1 MRPVLLLGA
10 GAVGAAARYLL
21 DGWVVRRVGTALPW
35 GTLAVNVAGSFL
47 LGLLTGLGRAGVLGP
62 LALATAGSGFCG
74 SFTTFSTWSYETVRL
89 VDEGA
94 FAAAALNTA
103 ANFGLG
109 LVAAATGLGLA
120 ALAGP

>member
-1 MRPVLLLGA
+1 MRPVLVLGA
-10 GAVGAAARYLL
+10 GAVGAAGRYLL
-21 DGWVVRRVGTALPW
+21 DGWVARRAGTALPW
-35 GTLAVNVAGSFL
+35 GTLAVNVAGSLL

-62 LALATAGSGFCG
+62 LALAATGSGFCG

-94 FAAAALNTA
+94 FAAAAFNTA

-109 LVAAATGLGLA
+109 LAAAATGLGLA
-120 ALAGP
+120 ALAAS